1 MKGKSEMCS
10 TYLHTYLILL
20 IIEEATDQYSEKV
33 KVNDNKNKISTSYF
47 CKFFSTLSKYNIPM
61 AWLSIEE

>member
-33 KVNDNKNKISTSYF
+33 KVNDNKTIYIILLYLAVLLIYQIIIF
-47 CKFFSTLSKYNIPM
+47 QFDGLQP
-61 AWLSIEE
+61 